1 MTDSPSD
8 EFVFGE
14 VQSVAD
20 SQLATSPKDNG
31 HWAVCPVIYRPS
43 SRTLPT
49 EVFLDLDTMLDMQE
63 HAAED
68 TSVELGGILLGRR
81 GVHKDG
87 TPFVEICDA
96 LRARHYRATR
106 GSFTF
111 THETWV
117 DLQRQRNELPQETE
131 VVGWYHTHP
140 GWSVFLSD
148 MDVFICD
155 HFFAHPDDVA
165 LVIDPTSGD
174 TGLFVR
180 RNTPPQQPP
189 SRLDSY
195 SLYSHRKR
203 TEDLTQWASYFSGA
217 PNMNPSPA
225 VFPGRGAAPVVIA
238 SPNDGSANSR
248 VAIMWLMAAVI
259 CGQFALMTALILNS
273 LNPAVSP
280 IVDTKPNDLIT
291 REKVVDSMLKTL
303 ATTGPESAIDNYRQT
318 QLDNAELRATHLG
331 LMAHI
336 QSLEQAQQQAS
347 SLEKRTELE
356 LASVRKKL
364 EETQAKLGAT
374 KKAAADSSTSPD
386 ASDPN
391 KKYWYHLDWPAF
403 GLGGGIGLLLSAIGA
418 VLWTKLNTTEK
429 DDSLNHSATNS

>member
-1 MTDSPSD
+1 
-8 EFVFGE
+8 
-14 VQSVAD
+14 
-20 SQLATSPKDNG
+20 
-31 HWAVCPVIYRPS
+31 
-43 SRTLPT
+43 
-49 EVFLDLDTMLDMQE
+49 
-63 HAAED
+63 
-68 TSVELGGILLGRR
+68 
-81 GVHKDG
+81 
-87 TPFVEICDA
+87 
-96 LRARHYRATR
+96 
-106 GSFTF
+106 
-111 THETWV
+111 
-117 DLQRQRNELPQETE
+117 
-131 VVGWYHTHP
+131 
-140 GWSVFLSD
+140 
-148 MDVFICD
+148 
-155 HFFAHPDDVA
+155 
-165 LVIDPTSGD
+165 
-174 TGLFVR
+174 
-180 RNTPPQQPP
+180 
-189 SRLDSY
+189 
-195 SLYSHRKR
+195 
-203 TEDLTQWASYFSGA
+203 
-217 PNMNPSPA
+217 MNPSPA

-356 LASVRKKL
+356 LVSVRKKL

>member
-1 MTDSPSD
+1 MTDSSPD

-14 VQSVAD
+14 VQSVTDA
-20 SQLATSPKDNG
+20 QLTTSPKDNG

-43 SRTLPT
+43 SHTLPT

-68 TSVELGGILLGRR
+68 TSVELGGILLGQR
-81 GVHKDG
+81 GIHPDG
-87 TPFVEICDA
+87 TPFVQICDA

-111 THETWV
+111 THETWA
-117 DLQRQRNELPQETE
+117 DLQRQRSALPQETE

-180 RNTPPQQPP
+180 RSTPPERPP

-203 TEDLTQWASYFSGA
+203 IADLTQWASYFSGA

-225 VFPGRGAAPVVIA
+225 VFPGRGSAPVVIA

-248 VAIMWLMAAVI
+248 AAIMWLMAAVI
-259 CGQFALMTALILNS
+259 CGQFALMAALILNS
-273 LNPAVSP
+273 LNPTATP
-280 IVDTKPNDLIT
+280 IVNAKPDELVI
-291 REKVVDSMLKTL
+291 REQVVDSMLKTL
-303 ATTGPESAIDNYRQT
+303 ATGGPEMAMNNYRQT
-318 QLDNAELRATHLG
+318 ELDNAELRATHLG

-336 QSLEQAQQQAS
+336 QGLEQARLQAS
-347 SLEKRTELE
+347 SQEKRTSLE
-356 LASVRKKL
+356 LASIRKKL

-374 KKAAADSSTSPD
+374 KIAADSSTSAD
-386 ASDPN
+386 ASDPSE
-391 KKYWYHLDWPAF
+391 KYWYQLDWTAF
-403 GLGGGIGLLLSAIGA
+403 GLGGGIGLLMSAVGV
-418 VLWTKLNTTEK
+418 VLWTKYNTTEK
-429 DDSLNHSATNS
+429 NISLNRSATNS